1 MAQDLWETSIVGLMR
16 HVPQERAAHYRQ
28 QAMRLRELAEM
39 ETDQAV
45 RADFRDLAEK
55 YEALASSVAG
65 QC

>member
-1 MAQDLWETSIVGLMR
+1 MR

-45 RADFRDLAEK
+45 RVDLRDLAEK